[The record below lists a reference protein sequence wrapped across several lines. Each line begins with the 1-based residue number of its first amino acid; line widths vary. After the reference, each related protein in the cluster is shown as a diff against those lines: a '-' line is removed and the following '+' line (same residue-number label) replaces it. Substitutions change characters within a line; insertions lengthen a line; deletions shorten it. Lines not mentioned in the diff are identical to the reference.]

1 MTVKNKIF
9 IIAALLFLIASLSIG
24 ALIINGSD
32 KNKDYDYGIFLRRGG
47 QIWTSI

>member
-9 IIAALLFLIASLSIG
+9 IIAVLISLVASLSVA
-24 ALIINGSD
+24 ALIMSSAG
-32 KNKDYDYGIFLRRGG
+32 KNRDYDYGVFLRGGG